1 MTIEEIL
8 AGESK
13 NVEFKESLPEKSIK
27 YMKSVVAFANG
38 TGGKIIFGIADKT
51 REVVGF
57 DKEDVFKKMDAI
69 ANAVSDSCEPA
80 IIPDITLQ
88 TVDGKT
94 VIVVEISEGR
104 QRPYYIKALGREGGV
119 YVRVAGTTRLADEY
133 MVKEL
138 LFEGSNRYYDQ
149 ALCTGL
155 NITDEDIDALC
166 KAMKEQA
173 VKNAHNE
180 EQKASI
186 KDVGRQQL
194 RSWGV
199 LIERDGKDYPS
210 NAFAILAGNGGL
222 HVATQ
227 CGVFKGTTKAVFV
240 DRREYTG
247 PLWKQIDE
255 AFQFVLRNIH
265 LGATIVGVY
274 RQDIYEIPTDAIRE
288 LIINA
293 MVHRSYLDHGTIQ
306 VAVYDNRLEITSPGK
321 LPMGQT
327 LERMKE
333 GYSKIRNEALAH
345 AFSYMNLIEH
355 WGSGIPRIIEKV
367 KAAGLR
373 EPEFIG
379 GEVDLRINIY
389 RGQVDINDVNA
400 KVPDNTDKMPDS
412 DKRVPNNTDK
422 MPDSDKRVPNNT
434 DKMPDSDKRVPDKE
448 QEQRIYEYVLK
459 YESITTAKAAE
470 ILGVKHR
477 RARAVLMNLINGA
490 YLKKQGAARSTVYVK
505 NTEREY

>member
-1 MTIEEIL
+1 M
-8 AGESK
+8 
-13 NVEFKESLPEKSIK
+13 EFKENLPEKSIK

-94 VIVVEISEGR
+94 VIVVEI
-104 QRPYYIKALGREGGV
+104 
-119 YVRVAGTTRLADEY
+119 
-133 MVKEL
+133 
-138 LFEGSNRYYDQ
+138 FE
-149 ALCTGL
+149 
-155 NITDEDIDALC
+155 
-166 KAMKEQA
+166 
-173 VKNAHNE
+173 
-180 EQKASI
+180 
-186 KDVGRQQL
+186 GRQQL
-194 RSWGV
+194 RSWGI

-210 NAFAILAGNGGL
+210 NAFAILTGNGGL

-247 PLWKQIDE
+247 PLWEQIDE

-265 LGATIVGVY
+265 LGATLVGIY
-274 RQDIYEIPTDAIRE
+274 RQDIYEIPPDAIRE

-327 LERMKE
+327 MERMKE

-345 AFSYMNLIEH
+345 AFAYMNLIEH
-355 WGSGIPRIIEKV
+355 WGSGIPRIIDKV
-367 KAAGLR
+367 KAAGLQ

-389 RGQVDINDVNA
+389 RRQVDGIVDLNDLNNA
-400 KVPDNTDKMPDS
+400 IKVPDTIDKVPDS
-412 DKRVPNNTDK
+412 AG
-422 MPDSDKRVPNNT
+422 
-434 DKMPDSDKRVPDKE
+434 RVPDKAEKVPDTMKRMPNSSNEVPDTIEKMPDNE
-448 QEQRIYEYVLK
+448 QEQEIYKYVLRNGF
-459 YESITTAKAAE
+459 ITTAKAGE
-470 ILGVKHR
+470 LLGVKHR
-477 RARAVLMNLINGA
+477 RARAILLGMVEKA
-490 YLKKQGAARSTVYVK
+490 YLRKEGAARSTIYIK
-505 NTEREY
+505 NKEKE

>member
-13 NVEFKESLPEKSIK
+13 NVEFKENLPEKSIK

-69 ANAVSDSCEPA
+69 ANVVSDSCEPA
-80 IIPDITLQ
+80 IIPNITLQ

-94 VIVVEISEGR
+94 VIVEEVSE
-104 QRPYYIKALGREGGV
+104 
-119 YVRVAGTTRLADEY
+119 
-133 MVKEL
+133 
-138 LFEGSNRYYDQ
+138 
-149 ALCTGL
+149 
-155 NITDEDIDALC
+155 
-166 KAMKEQA
+166 
-173 VKNAHNE
+173 
-180 EQKASI
+180 
-186 KDVGRQQL
+186 GRQQL

-199 LIERDGKDYPS
+199 LIEREGNDYPS
-210 NAFAILAGNGGL
+210 NAFAILTGNGGL
-222 HVATQ
+222 HVTTQ
-227 CGVFKGTTKAVFV
+227 CGVFKGTTKAIFV

-247 PLWKQIDE
+247 PIWEQIDE

-265 LGATIVGVY
+265 LGATIVGIY
-274 RQDIYEIPTDAIRE
+274 RQDIYEIPPDAIRE

-327 LERMKE
+327 MERMKE
-333 GYSKIRNEALAH
+333 GYSRIRNEALAH
-345 AFSYMNLIEH
+345 AFAYMNLIEH
-355 WGSGIPRIIEKV
+355 WGSGIPRIIDKV

-379 GEVDLRINIY
+379 GKIDLRINIY
-389 RGQVDINDVNA
+389 RGQVDGTIVDLNDPNAAVKPPVNRRETA
-400 KVPDNTDKMPDS
+400 DKMPA
-412 DKRVPNNTDK
+412 N
-422 MPDSDKRVPNNT
+422 
-434 DKMPDSDKRVPDKE
+434 E
-448 QEQRIYEYVLK
+448 QEQQIYKYVS
-459 YESITTAKAAE
+459 ENVGITTAQAMKL
-470 ILGVKHR
+470 LGIKQR
-477 RARAVLMNLINGA
+477 RAREILVKMVENGW
-490 YLKKQGAARSTVYVK
+490 LKKEGASRSTIYVK
-505 NTEREY
+505 NTEGR

>member
-247 PLWKQIDE
+247 PLWEQIDE

-412 DKRVPNNTDK
+412 DKRVPDNTDK
-422 MPDSDKRVPNNT
+422 MPDSDKRVPDNT

>member
-13 NVEFKESLPEKSIK
+13 NVEFKETLPEKSIK

-51 REVVGF
+51 KEVIGF
-57 DKEDVFKKMDAI
+57 DKEDVFKRVDAI

-80 IIPDITLQ
+80 IIPDITLR
-88 TVDGKT
+88 TVDGNT
-94 VIVVEISEGR
+94 VIVAEISEGR
-104 QRPYYIKALGREGGV
+104 QRPYYIKTLGREGGV

-133 MVKEL
+133 MIKEL
-138 LFEGSNRYYDQ
+138 MFEGSNRYFDQ

-155 NITDEDIDALC
+155 TITDEDIDALC
-166 KAMKEQA
+166 KAVKEQA

-210 NAFAILAGNGGL
+210 NAYAILTGCGGL
-222 HVATQ
+222 HVAIQ
-227 CGVFKGTTKAVFV
+227 CGVFKGTTKEVFV

-247 PLWKQIDE
+247 PLWEQIDE

-265 LGATIVGVY
+265 LGATLVGIY
-274 RQDIYEIPTDAIRE
+274 RQDIYEIPPDAIRE

-293 MVHRSYLDHGTIQ
+293 VVHRSYLDHGTIQ

-327 LERMKE
+327 IERMKE
-333 GYSKIRNEALAH
+333 GYSKI
-345 AFSYMNLIEH
+345 S
-355 WGSGIPRIIEKV
+355 
-367 KAAGLR
+367 
-373 EPEFIG
+373 
-379 GEVDLRINIY
+379 
-389 RGQVDINDVNA
+389 RGQVNDTNDLNCDLKGAGKVSDNA
-400 KVPDNTDKMPDS
+400 DKMPDNTSKVPNSADEVPDNAIKMPDS
-412 DKRVPNNTDK
+412 D
-422 MPDSDKRVPNNT
+422 
-434 DKMPDSDKRVPDKE
+434 
-448 QEQRIYEYVLK
+448 QEQRIYKYVL
-459 YESITTAKAAE
+459 ENGSITTNTVME
-470 ILGVKHR
+470 LLNVKQR
-477 RARAVLMNLINGA
+477 RARVILQSMIEKDWLRKA
-490 YLKKQGAARSTVYVK
+490 GAARSTIYLK
-505 NTEREY
+505 NTEGR

>member
-69 ANAVSDSCEPA
+69 ANAVSDSCELA

-149 ALCTGL
+149 ALCTEL

-180 EQKASI
+180 
-186 KDVGRQQL
+186 
-194 RSWGV
+194 
-199 LIERDGKDYPS
+199 
-210 NAFAILAGNGGL
+210 
-222 HVATQ
+222 
-227 CGVFKGTTKAVFV
+227 
-240 DRREYTG
+240 
-247 PLWKQIDE
+247 
-255 AFQFVLRNIH
+255 
-265 LGATIVGVY
+265 
-274 RQDIYEIPTDAIRE
+274 
-288 LIINA
+288 
-293 MVHRSYLDHGTIQ
+293 
-306 VAVYDNRLEITSPGK
+306 
-321 LPMGQT
+321 
-327 LERMKE
+327 
-333 GYSKIRNEALAH
+333 
-345 AFSYMNLIEH
+345 
-355 WGSGIPRIIEKV
+355 
-367 KAAGLR
+367 
-373 EPEFIG
+373 
-379 GEVDLRINIY
+379 
-389 RGQVDINDVNA
+389 
-400 KVPDNTDKMPDS
+400 
-412 DKRVPNNTDK
+412 
-422 MPDSDKRVPNNT
+422 
-434 DKMPDSDKRVPDKE
+434 
-448 QEQRIYEYVLK
+448 
-459 YESITTAKAAE
+459 
-470 ILGVKHR
+470 
-477 RARAVLMNLINGA
+477 
-490 YLKKQGAARSTVYVK
+490 
-505 NTEREY
+505 

>member
-1 MTIEEIL
+1 MANTDKERGVMMTIEEIL

-38 TGGKIIFGIADKT
+38 SGGKIIFGIADKT

-247 PLWKQIDE
+247 PLWEQIDE

-422 MPDSDKRVPNNT
+422 MPDSDKRVP
-434 DKMPDSDKRVPDKE
+434 DKE